1 MSPNEAQR
9 EIEKLSVDLER
20 HNRLYYTE
28 AQPEISDREYDE
40 LFRSLE
46 LLEAEF
52 PEFASPNSPTQRVGG
67 EPVKGFEQRAHEVSM
82 LSIDDVFSEGE
93 LTAFFQ
99 RLLKGT
105 GRTDIPVTIEPKID
119 GVAVALHYRN
129 GHLDFAI
136 TRGDGTR
143 GDVITENIR
152 TIPGIPLRLLGV
164 TPSWLEVRGEIFMPK
179 SKFAELNESRE
190 EAGLAVFKN
199 PRNAA
204 AGTLKLLD
212 SREVARRPLDFIA
225 HGHGKIEGIIER
237 TSSSLFDRLREFGL
251 PVNHP
256 LWTESSLDGII
267 QRVRELDVLRHSLPY
282 ETDGAVVKVIDF
294 ATREALGV
302 TSRAPRWAA
311 AYKYPPEQQET
322 VLREITIQVGRTGAL
337 TPVAE
342 LDPVLVSGSTVR
354 RATLHNQDEIDRK
367 DVRIGDTV
375 LIEKAGEIIP
385 AVVKVI
391 LTKRPEGAAPYNLFA
406 AVEGK
411 CPACETAIVREEGFV
426 AWKCPNPLCPAKT
439 ANQLKLLVSRKALDI
454 DGVGTIVAEK
464 LVERGLVTSPLD
476 LFSLSEEELAPFNL
490 GTEKD
495 PRVLGPKNAA
505 KIIATARRAR
515 NAPLHRWIY
524 ALGIRQVGESA
535 AKELARLHRDFKEL
549 SQSDILR
556 ELQTLAPSQR
566 KEENLLLAEY
576 QIAGEV
582 GPTVAASVVDF
593 FERKS
598 GQILLDRLETLGIDP
613 ISTNYAPKPSKNQ
626 NDSTGAIAG
635 KSFVIT
641 GTLSSP
647 RDEIKERIESAGGK
661 VSGSVSK
668 NTDYLV
674 AGEGGGSKLEKALA
688 LGVAVLTEEELEALF
703 GAELAAPKE
712 ASEQGTL
719 FDF

>member
-212 SREVARRPLDFIA
+212 SREVARR
-225 HGHGKIEGIIER
+225 R
-237 TSSSLFDRLREFGL
+237 
-251 PVNHP
+251 
-256 LWTESSLDGII
+256 
-267 QRVRELDVLRHSLPY
+267 
-282 ETDGAVVKVIDF
+282 AVPAD
-294 ATREALGV
+294 
-302 TSRAPRWAA
+302 
-311 AYKYPPEQQET
+311 
-322 VLREITIQVGRTGAL
+322 
-337 TPVAE
+337 
-342 LDPVLVSGSTVR
+342 R
-354 RATLHNQDEIDRK
+354 RAL
-367 DVRIGDTV
+367 
-375 LIEKAGEIIP
+375 
-385 AVVKVI
+385 
-391 LTKRPEGAAPYNLFA
+391 
-406 AVEGK
+406 
-411 CPACETAIVREEGFV
+411 
-426 AWKCPNPLCPAKT
+426 
-439 ANQLKLLVSRKALDI
+439 
-454 DGVGTIVAEK
+454 
-464 LVERGLVTSPLD
+464 
-476 LFSLSEEELAPFNL
+476 
-490 GTEKD
+490 
-495 PRVLGPKNAA
+495 
-505 KIIATARRAR
+505 
-515 NAPLHRWIY
+515 
-524 ALGIRQVGESA
+524 
-535 AKELARLHRDFKEL
+535 
-549 SQSDILR
+549 
-556 ELQTLAPSQR
+556 
-566 KEENLLLAEY
+566 
-576 QIAGEV
+576 
-582 GPTVAASVVDF
+582 
-593 FERKS
+593 
-598 GQILLDRLETLGIDP
+598 
-613 ISTNYAPKPSKNQ
+613 
-626 NDSTGAIAG
+626 
-635 KSFVIT
+635 
-641 GTLSSP
+641 
-647 RDEIKERIESAGGK
+647 
-661 VSGSVSK
+661 
-668 NTDYLV
+668 
-674 AGEGGGSKLEKALA
+674 
-688 LGVAVLTEEELEALF
+688 
-703 GAELAAPKE
+703 
-712 ASEQGTL
+712 
-719 FDF
+719 